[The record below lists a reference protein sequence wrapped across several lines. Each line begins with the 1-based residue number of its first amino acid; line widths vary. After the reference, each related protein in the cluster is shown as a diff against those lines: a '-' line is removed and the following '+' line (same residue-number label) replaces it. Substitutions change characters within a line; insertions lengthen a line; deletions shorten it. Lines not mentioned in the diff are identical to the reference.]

1 MPVTGST
8 SRAALVHGSG
18 RSILRNV
25 TGSLEHQRVPID
37 ERLRSEPTVWLSS
50 TRPDG
55 RPHVVPVW
63 FNWDGRVF
71 DLFSKPHAQK
81 VRNLRERPAVM
92 LAVGQPEAEFDV
104 ELVEGTAAILP
115 QPTAE
120 VIRPTMFEKY
130 AALMARAQLDRATFV
145 TTYSQPVR
153 ITPTRFLGY
162 GGKGWTDPALTPD
175 GDQDV
180 VGHLHLP
187 RFVTRLTEAQRE
199 LFDEIARIAR
209 RSTQP
214 VALLA
219 LEE

>member
-1 MPVTGST
+1 MTASQPF
-8 SRAALVHGSG
+8 
-18 RSILRNV
+18 N
-25 TGSLEHQRVPID
+25 RVPID

-63 FNWDGRVF
+63 FNWDGSVF

-81 VRNLRERPAVM
+81 VRNLREHPDVM

-104 ELVEGTAAILP
+104 ELVEGTASVLQ

-120 VIRPTMFEKY
+120 VVRPSMFEKY
-130 AALMARAQLDRATFV
+130 ESLMARAQLDRSTFI

-162 GGKGWTDPALTPD
+162 GGRGWTNPALTPD

-180 VGHLHLP
+180 VGHIRLP
-187 RFVTRLTEAQRE
+187 RFLTRLTDRQRE
-199 LFDEIARIAR
+199 LFDEIARVAR
-209 RSTQP
+209 SSRGSI
-214 VALLA
+214 ALLA
-219 LEE
+219 LQE